1 MLFRSLLS
9 DEELGMVIVE
19 MEKQIDAKKREKI
32 ISRLKSELMKVYDIG
47 RVGKLE
53 NILKWMGIE
62 KYKQFGYD
70 KAIDKKLLSDIIK
83 LRNKSFHGTKEN
95 ADAVERKYADAV
107 KVLLYID
114 EKIIDFLMKNLYQNK
129 SDSVYLISGKK

>member
-1 MLFRSLLS
+1 M
-9 DEELGMVIVE
+9 
-19 MEKQIDAKKREKI
+19 
-32 ISRLKSELMKVYDIG
+32 
-47 RVGKLE
+47 
-53 NILKWMGIE
+53 
-62 KYKQFGYD
+62 
-70 KAIDKKLLSDIIK
+70 SDIIK

-107 KVLLYID
+107 EVLLYID